1 MSRDTR
7 HIPQF
12 RSGGQSLIEVIVGL
26 AIGAIV
32 IGAAAAIM
40 TVSIR
45 SNVQTKQ
52 AGDGGAIGQ
61 ALMDS
66 VRVVAEMSW
75 QRVYGI
81 PTKGPETAYHVASPL
96 PLTGTVSLTNGS
108 PTVAGSGTRFTV
120 ELLAGDYV
128 SFGGDGKGYRVASI
142 ASDSGLS
149 LGAAYAGGT
158 ASGVSGAR
166 EFSVRSGEEEVTV
179 NNVVYRR
186 SFSVENVLRD
196 ASGAVVTS
204 GGTDDPSTQK
214 VLVRASWSPG
224 GTEMQTAT
232 LDALLSR
239 TKNTST
245 RFTNWGGGAM
255 TETSAGTPLPGFSS
269 AENIDFTTT
278 PGALQLKLR

>member
-1 MSRDTR
+1 MNIRRASDVESR
-7 HIPQF
+7 
-12 RSGGQSLIEVIVGL
+12 GQSLIEVIVGL

-32 IGAAAAIM
+32 IGAATAIM

-52 AGDGGAIGQ
+52 AGDGGAVGQ

-66 VRVVAEMSW
+66 VRVAAEMNW
-75 QRVYGI
+75 LQVYGVA
-81 PTKGPETAYHVASPL
+81 TKGPSGAYYIASPL

-108 PTVAGSGTRFTV
+108 TTVTGAGTRFTV
-120 ELLAGDYV
+120 ELRAGDYLN
-128 SFGGDGKGYRVASI
+128 FGGDGKGYRIASI
-142 ASDSGLS
+142 SGDSGLA

-158 ASGVSGAR
+158 ASGVSAAR
-166 EFSVRSGEEEVTV
+166 EFSVRSGEEDVVV
-179 NNVVYRR
+179 NGIAYRR

-196 ASGAVVTS
+196 ASGAVVAS

-214 VLVRASWSPG
+214 ITVTITWSPG
-224 GTEMQTAT
+224 GTQVQTAT

-245 RFTNWGGGAM
+245 RFTNWGGGS
-255 TETSAGTPLPGFSS
+255 TSETSAGTPLPGFSS
-269 AENIDFTTT
+269 ATGIDFTTT
-278 PGALQLKLR
+278 PGALQLKLQP